1 MAGAKEGGEG
11 GQRTGGM
18 PEAGSEGP
26 MEKDSLGSGR
36 EGGREEEEVV
46 EVVVVLEEE
55 EVEEEEE
62 EEEEWWACS

>member
-11 GQRTGGM
+11 GHRTAGI
-18 PEAGSEGP
+18 PEVGSEGP
-26 MEKDSLGSGR
+26 IEKDSFGSGREKGR
-36 EGGREEEEVV
+36 EGGR
-46 EVVVVLEEE
+46 EE